1 MLCKFSKHLIR
12 TPATATLLHRFGAF
26 CACVCG
32 TIAKILKFAMS
43 TLELCEK
50 FFDTRD
56 VYKLMSLEKTASE
69 KEVKKAYHKLSLL
82 VHPDRVPEEQ
92 KAEATEK
99 FKVLSKLYQV
109 LTDTQKRALYD
120 EQGIID
126 DDDDGDSKL
135 SSWLELWSK
144 IFKPITE
151 EEINT
156 YEKEYIGS
164 ELECTDIKKAY
175 LGGKGCINYLMNHV
189 PFMKVED
196 EPRIQ
201 KIVEGWIAAGEVP
214 EYKIFTE
221 EPAAKRKKRHQKYAR
236 ESKEAKVIKER
247 IDRKQKEKD
256 EQDMEANGGDLQQM
270 ILARRNQRE
279 SNFSSM
285 MDRLM
290 EKYGGEDDDDIVD
303 FSAFEKKSKKK
314 SAKKPAQQS
323 PAKKLRGIK
332 NGRVKK

>member
-1 MLCKFSKHLIR
+1 
-12 TPATATLLHRFGAF
+12 
-26 CACVCG
+26 
-32 TIAKILKFAMS
+32 MS

-50 FFDTRD
+50 YFGTRD
-56 VYKLMSLEKTASE
+56 MYKLMSLEKSASE

-82 VHPDRVPEEQ
+82 VHPDRVPDEQ
-92 KAEATEK
+92 KEESTEK

-126 DDDDGDSKL
+126 DDDGDSKL
-135 SSWLELWSK
+135 SSWLDLWSK

-164 ELECTDIKKAY
+164 ELECSDIKKAY
-175 LGGKGCINYLMNHV
+175 LGGKGCINYMMNHV

-201 KIVEGWIAAGEVP
+201 KLVQGWIAAGEVP
-214 EYKIFTE
+214 EHKIFTE

-247 IDRKQKEKD
+247 IDRRKKEKD
-256 EQDMEANGGDLQQM
+256 EQDLEASGGDLQQM
-270 ILARRNQRE
+270 ILARRNKRE

-290 EKYGGEDDDDIVD
+290 EKYSGVDDDDEVD
-303 FSAFEKKSKKK
+303 FSALEKNFKKKK
-314 SAKKPAQQS
+314 SAKKPAHKS
-323 PAKKLRGIK
+323 PAKKLHGVK
-332 NGRVKK
+332 NGRVEKGKN

>member
-1 MLCKFSKHLIR
+1 
-12 TPATATLLHRFGAF
+12 
-26 CACVCG
+26 
-32 TIAKILKFAMS
+32 MS

-50 FFDTRD
+50 YFGTRD
-56 VYKLMSLEKTASE
+56 VYKLMDLAKGSGE

-92 KAEATEK
+92 KAESTEK

-120 EQGIID
+120 EQGLID
-126 DDDDGDSKL
+126 DDDESESKL

-144 IFKPITE
+144 IFKPISE
-151 EEINT
+151 EDINN
-156 YEKEYIGS
+156 YEKEYVES
-164 ELECTDIKKAY
+164 ELERTDVKKAY
-175 LGGKGCINYLMNHV
+175 LGGKGCINHLMNHV

-201 KIVEGWIAAGEVP
+201 KIVQQMIASGEVP

-221 EPAAKRKKRHQKYAR
+221 EPAASAQKRHQKYAR
-236 ESKEAKVIKER
+236 EFKEAKVIKER
-247 IDRKQKEKD
+247 LKRRQKEKD
-256 EQDMEANGGDLQQM
+256 DQDLADNGGDLQQM

-279 SNFSSM
+279 SNFGSL

-290 EKYGGEDDDDIVD
+290 EKYGNDDDSDTVD
-303 FSAFEKKSKKK
+303 FSAFEKKKKK
-314 SAKKPAQQS
+314 SKKPA
-323 PAKKLRGIK
+323 AKQEPKQKLSGVK
-332 NGRVKK
+332 TGRVEKGKN

>member
-1 MLCKFSKHLIR
+1 
-12 TPATATLLHRFGAF
+12 
-26 CACVCG
+26 
-32 TIAKILKFAMS
+32 MS

-50 FFDTRD
+50 FFGTRD
-56 VYKLMSLEKTASE
+56 VYKLMSLEKSASE

-82 VHPDRVPEEQ
+82 VHPDRVPEDQ
-92 KAEATEK
+92 KEEATEK

-126 DDDDGDSKL
+126 DDDDGESKL

-256 EQDMEANGGDLQQM
+256 EQDLEANGGDLQQM
-270 ILARRNQRE
+270 ILARRNKRE

-314 SAKKPAQQS
+314 SAKKPAAAQQS

>member
-1 MLCKFSKHLIR
+1 
-12 TPATATLLHRFGAF
+12 
-26 CACVCG
+26 
-32 TIAKILKFAMS
+32 MS

-50 FFDTRD
+50 FFGTRD
-56 VYKLMSLEKTASE
+56 VYKLMGLEKAASE

-92 KAEATEK
+92 KEEATEK

-109 LTDTQKRALYD
+109 LTNDQKRALYD
-120 EQGIID
+120 EQGVID
-126 DDDDGDSKL
+126 DDDEGESKL

-151 EEINT
+151 EDISN
-156 YEKEYIGS
+156 YEKEYVGS
-164 ELECTDIKKAY
+164 ELEATDIRKAY
-175 LGGKGCINYLMNHV
+175 LGGKGCINYLMGHV

-201 KIVEGWIAAGEVP
+201 KLVEGWIAAGEVP
-214 EYKIFTE
+214 EYKVFTE
-221 EPAAKRKKRHQKYAR
+221 EPAAKRRKRHQKYAR

-247 IDRKQKEKD
+247 IEKRQKQKD
-256 EQDMEANGGDLQQM
+256 EQDLEASGGDLQQM

-279 SNFSSM
+279 SNFSSL

-290 EKYGGEDDDDIVD
+290 EKYGDEDDDECVD
-303 FSAFEKKSKKK
+303 FSALDKKSKSKKK
-314 SAKKPAQQS
+314 SAKKPAKQS
-323 PAKKLRGIK
+323 PVKKLHGVK
-332 NGRVKK
+332 TGRVVKGKN